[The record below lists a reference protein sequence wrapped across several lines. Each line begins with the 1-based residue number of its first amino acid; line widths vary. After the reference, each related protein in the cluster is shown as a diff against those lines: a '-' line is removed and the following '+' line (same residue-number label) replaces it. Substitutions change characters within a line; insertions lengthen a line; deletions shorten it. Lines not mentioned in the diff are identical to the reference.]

1 MDSLP
6 LIRPGWPAP
15 ANITA
20 YSTTRE
26 GGVSGG
32 RYSGLN
38 VGAHVDDDP
47 DHVTANRNRLPGAQ
61 QITWLN
67 QVHGHTAV
75 TLPAQQNTPADAAI
89 SREPNLRCAVMTADC
104 VPVLL
109 CNRQGTEV
117 AAVHAGWQGLEQDI
131 ISHTLHAMQSSPSDV
146 LAWIGPAISQACY
159 QVDDDLALR
168 FAAYHDCIVADPT
181 ARNKYL
187 LDLPGITAAQ
197 LTRAK
202 VGYIEN
208 SAQCTYSDSRRFYSH
223 RRAQHE
229 QAVPTGRLVS
239 VIGLT

>member
-1 MDSLP
+1 MNRLP
-6 LIRPGWPAP
+6 LIRPDWPAP
-15 ANITA
+15 GNITA

-67 QVHGHTAV
+67 QVHGHTVV
-75 TLPAQQNTPADAAI
+75 TLPTQQNTSADAAI
-89 SREPNLRCAVMTADC
+89 SRAPNFWCAVMTADC

-117 AAVHAGWQGLEQDI
+117 AAVHAGWQGLEQDV
-131 ISHTLHAMQSSPSDV
+131 ISHTLYAMQSSPADV

-159 QVDDDLALR
+159 QVDDALARR
-168 FAAYHDCIVADPT
+168 FSAYAGHVAPDPS
-181 ARNKYL
+181 ADNKYL
-187 LDLPGITAAQ
+187 LDLPGIAAAQ
-197 LTRAK
+197 LTHAG
-202 VGYIEN
+202 VGSITN
-208 SAQCTYSDSRRFYSH
+208 SALCTYSDAHRLYSH

-239 VIGLT
+239 VIGLA

>member
-1 MDSLP
+1 MDKLP
-6 LIRPGWPAP
+6 LIRPDWPAP

-38 VGAHVDDDP
+38 VGAHVDDDA
-47 DHVTANRNRLPGAQ
+47 DHVTANRNQLPGAQ
-61 QITWLN
+61 QITWLH
-67 QVHGHTAV
+67 QVHGHTVV
-75 TLPAQQNTPADAAI
+75 TLPARHNTSADAAI
-89 SREPNLRCAVMTADC
+89 SRAPNLWCAVMTADC

-117 AAVHAGWQGLEQDI
+117 AAVHAGWQGLEQAI
-131 ISHTLHAMQSSPSDV
+131 ISHTLHAMQSSPADV

-159 QVDDDLALR
+159 QVDDALARR
-168 FAAYHDCIVADPT
+168 FSDYANHIAPDPAAH
-181 ARNKYL
+181 NKYL
-187 LDLPGITAAQ
+187 LDLPGIAAAQ
-197 LTRAK
+197 LAHAG
-202 VGYIEN
+202 VGSVTN
-208 SAQCTYSDSRRFYSH
+208 SALCTYSDARRFYSH

-239 VIGLT
+239 VIGLA